1 MHTRHSKFVGLL
13 LGAAPS
19 FLNLEPAKEREVKSS
34 QAPGLDSG
42 NFKTFCLGPN
52 HQPGDGEVPKVDGAH
67 KEHTQRDTPYVHMTR
82 CLEPV
87 AQQWIKE
94 SRNSDFGDIQHADAQ
109 EPSQEGL
116 HRPAERARR
125 GSPGEVDSDGVE
137 DSNLR
142 DRGREG
148 HQQAGSQQD
157 RAADLDQE
165 AQHGFEE
172 EGRPTGLLQDRIGN
186 ESHFQRDHA
195 IPQLQKAAME
205 RIYQKSEA
213 HETDPV
219 GFGNYSSLSYQ
230 EIAEMQGEYAQWVV
244 ATAREGQ
251 CCNRLMRLANWLE
264 KNTEIKKKDGMNKNP
279 PYSKANP
286 KTVTPV
292 AKAPSEAASCTGSTA
307 ALMGAMGQIMEQMKS
322 MQSEMEELRGRHRKK
337 PKEENSEM
345 ESWDAV
351 STPPQKSP

>member
-1 MHTRHSKFVGLL
+1 MPKNPVKKDYIARLKELGEEAPEKWTVMELKIRISEIEEEKGISK
-13 LGAAPS
+13 
-19 FLNLEPAKEREVKSS
+19 
-34 QAPGLDSG
+34 
-42 NFKTFCLGPN
+42 
-52 HQPGDGEVPKVDGAH
+52 
-67 KEHTQRDTPYVHMTR
+67 
-82 CLEPV
+82 
-87 AQQWIKE
+87 
-94 SRNSDFGDIQHADAQ
+94 
-109 EPSQEGL
+109 
-116 HRPAERARR
+116 
-125 GSPGEVDSDGVE
+125 
-137 DSNLR
+137 
-142 DRGREG
+142 
-148 HQQAGSQQD
+148 QD
-157 RAADLDQE
+157 RNKTELQIWTRKLSMASRKKADLQAFCKTE
-165 AQHGFEE
+165 LGMSLTF
-172 EGRPTGLLQDRIGN
+172 N
-186 ESHFQRDHA
+186 ET

-286 KTVTPV
+286 KTVIPV